1 MVHGHSF
8 HHGKTS
14 ARALYS
20 QEKSVEAWRTGQ
32 LNVRATDKTRN
43 RSSGVV
49 ISWEE
54 TMGGSVN
61 SLLKVRLQVVTSL
74 FVFFLVELICVLS

>member
-54 TMGGSVN
+54 TMGGCKLTVKGQAASCHE
-61 SLLKVRLQVVTSL
+61 
-74 FVFFLVELICVLS
+74 FVCLFFLVELICVLS